1 MLCFSL
7 MCLVVNLKVWVIIL
21 KISQLMIKSIAVPR
35 YALRRMIVEIKKLF
49 APICV
54 NGGGIMS
61 ELPESITPM
70 HVAAEGRRFYLPMST
85 AAGYPFT
92 QTRGVK

>member
-1 MLCFSL
+1 

-21 KISQLMIKSIAVPR
+21 KISQLMIISIAVPCH
-35 YALRRMIVEIKKLF
+35 ALRRMIVEIKRLF

-61 ELPESITPM
+61 ELPESITPNACR
-70 HVAAEGRRFYLPMST
+70 VSAAER
-85 AAGYPFT
+85 
-92 QTRGVK
+92 